1 LPRFAAVMPSKT
13 KKGRKGPGKQGK
25 GGAKQGKD
33 QRAGGSEAEVV
44 AVIASLSDDNVRQS
58 LPSGWSASRSRHVK

>member
-1 LPRFAAVMPSKT
+1 MPSKK

-33 QRAGGSEAEVV
+33 QRAGGSEAKVG
-44 AVIASLSDDNVRQS
+44 AVIASLSHDNVRQFP
-58 LPSGWSASRSRHVK
+58 PSGWAASRSRHVK